1 MIELITTD
9 DFRNQFPR
17 FTPVYLPEYVF
28 KTYFNGDI
36 VYYNNVFYQCKVT
49 STTNLPTVATDWN
62 VINQSPLNYTQDADI
77 INAMQEAKV
86 NFNEGLF
93 DDCET
98 KKLMF
103 LYLTAFYLT
112 LDFRNATNPN
122 GGFGLTQSK
131 SVGSVSESYGI
142 PQWVLNKPQYSIYAQ
157 NGYGLKYLNMLIPYL
172 TGNIILAK
180 GATTY
185 D

>member
-1 MIELITTD
+1 MITVE
-9 DFRNQFPR
+9 DFKWQFPR
-17 FTPVYLPEYVF
+17 FTPVYLPLYQN
-28 KTYFNGDI
+28 KTYFQND
-36 VYYNNVFYQCKVT
+36 VVFYNNAFYQVIVT
-49 STTNLPTVATDWN
+49 STNNVPTNTTDWKQ
-62 VINQSPLNYTQDADI
+62 INQSVLNYTQDADI
-77 INAMQEAKV
+77 VNAMNEARV

-112 LDFRNATNPN
+112 LDFQNAAGAN
-122 GGFGLTQSK
+122 GGFGLVQSK

-142 PQWVLNKPQYSIYAQ
+142 PQWVLNKPQFSLYAQ
-157 NGYGLKYLNMLIPYL
+157 NGYGRKYLNMLLPYL

-185 D
+185 A

>member
-1 MIELITTD
+1 MITVE
-9 DFRNQFPR
+9 DFKWQFPR
-17 FTPVYLPEYVF
+17 FTPVYLPLYQN
-28 KTYFNGDI
+28 KTYFQND
-36 VYYNNVFYQCKVT
+36 VVFYNNAFYQVIVT
-49 STTNLPTVATDWN
+49 STNNVPTNTTDWKQ
-62 VINQSPLNYTQDADI
+62 INQSVLNYTQDSDI
-77 INAMQEAKV
+77 VNAMQEARV

-112 LDFRNATNPN
+112 LDFQNAMNAN
-122 GGFGLTQSK
+122 GGFGLVQSK

-142 PQWVLNKPQYSIYAQ
+142 PQWVLNKPQFSLYAQ
-157 NGYGLKYLNMLIPYL
+157 NGYGRKYLSMLLPYL

-180 GATTY
+180 GGTTL

>member
-1 MIELITTD
+1 MNVTVAEFKT
-9 DFRNQFPR
+9 QFPR
-17 FTPVYLPEYVF
+17 FTPVYLPVYVAET
-28 KTYFNGDI
+28 TYYKDDV
-36 VYYNNVFYQCKVT
+36 VYYEGKFYKVKVA
-49 STTNLPTVATDWN
+49 STTNVPTNTTDWEAIQGN
-62 VINQSPLNYTQDADI
+62 VLNYTQDSDI
-77 INAMQEAKV
+77 TNAMLEASV

-93 DDCET
+93 ESEDI

-112 LDFRNATNPN
+112 LDFRNAINPN

-157 NGYGLKYLNMLIPYL
+157 NGYGLKYLNMLLPYL

>member
-1 MIELITTD
+1 M
-9 DFRNQFPR
+9 
-17 FTPVYLPEYVF
+17 
-28 KTYFNGDI
+28 
-36 VYYNNVFYQCKVT
+36 
-49 STTNLPTVATDWN
+49 S
-62 VINQSPLNYTQDADI
+62 
-77 INAMQEAKV
+77 EARV

-112 LDFRNATNPN
+112 LDFQNAMNAN
-122 GGFGLTQSK
+122 GGFGLVQSK
-131 SVGSVSESYGI
+131 SVGSVSESYAT
-142 PQWVLNKPQYSIYAQ
+142 PTWALKNPTYSVYAK
-157 NGYGLKYLNMLIPYL
+157 NGYGLKYLALLTPYMV
-172 TGNIILAK
+172 GNIIIAK